1 MCFGHIVESLL
12 CTWDS
17 SGKKFSFHSPKNIL
31 EGEVKNSS
39 QDAILA
45 QKGEKGKKEGRLE
58 AGVFFVGNL

>member
-1 MCFGHIVESLL
+1 MCFGHIKSR
-12 CTWDS
+12 
-17 SGKKFSFHSPKNIL
+17 SFVLGTRAAKNSPSIPPKNIL

-58 AGVFFVGNL
+58 AGLFCV